1 MQAESIGRIESG
13 FDRVAST
20 LFALACAYAAF
31 SLLAARLPLPALFAE
46 TVTAWGLAYLVCLR
60 VLRAIHPKM
69 HRVQVPIFDLRE
81 IDPID
86 SPVLLLTDLLEQE
99 YGPNGGAEDVVTV
112 EAAEVKSVKDRID
125 TDEEPLLLDD
135 ILAEL
140 GPDSRVVRLFD
151 SAAMPTAGELKTR
164 IDRHLDREAS
174 PSRSYDAAQ
183 ELHDALAKLR
193 RSIR

>member
-1 MQAESIGRIESG
+1 MQLDSVGTIESG

-31 SLLAARLPLPALFAE
+31 SWLAARLPHPALFAE
-46 TVTAWGLAYLVCLR
+46 TATAWGLAYLLCLR
-60 VLRAIHPKM
+60 FLRAVHPRLHKIE
-69 HRVQVPIFDLRE
+69 VPIFDLRE

-99 YGPNGGAEDVVTV
+99 YGQRAADENFAVAEPVGC
-112 EAAEVKSVKDRID
+112 EVDPGQ
-125 TDEEPLLLDD
+125 EPLLLDD

-140 GPDSRVVRLFD
+140 GPDSRVVRLFGTGTV
-151 SAAMPTAGELKTR
+151 PTAGELKTR

-174 PSRSYDAAQ
+174 ESQSRDAAQ
-183 ELHDALAKLR
+183 ELHEALAKLR